1 MHIITCN
8 FKPYSLLGRCLIT
21 SQDTFPIPSGFV
33 PWAKMAVQSRP
44 YLQYVCAHFLAS
56 FWCAPAYLP
65 WVVAM
70 YHTHREFQGLIPPA
84 LLQLLLAAGGLW
96 PVAKPSVATEVQGVC
111 SVLQRNTGAC
121 CLVQRNSACSASSKN
136 LILSAMHKYTCSLET
151 LGIFI
156 EGFSLAN
163 LESLHFLM
171 NT

>member
-1 MHIITCN
+1 
-8 FKPYSLLGRCLIT
+8 
-21 SQDTFPIPSGFV
+21 
-33 PWAKMAVQSRP
+33 
-44 YLQYVCAHFLAS
+44 
-56 FWCAPAYLP
+56 
-65 WVVAM
+65 M

-163 LESLHFLM
+163 LESLHFL